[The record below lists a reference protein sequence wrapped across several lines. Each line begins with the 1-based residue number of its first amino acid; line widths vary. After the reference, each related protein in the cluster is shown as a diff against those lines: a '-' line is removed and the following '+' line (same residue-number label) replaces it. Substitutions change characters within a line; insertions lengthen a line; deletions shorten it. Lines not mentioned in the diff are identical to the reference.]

1 MRPLTELP
9 RLGTSSTVS
18 AAANADAA
26 GAAVTIWVVSWWFW
40 VITTFDANHW
50 LIARQ
55 PLVDRSPT
63 PGQPGGRQV
72 QRSPQP
78 AHHPGQADAEASP
91 RLLRARPR
99 PACDRRR
106 RSCAGIGD
114 RCRRDE
120 ICNLPVEEW
129 GAPHWADDPDSIP
142 TPVHVAQEDLGSAH
156 SAICCG
162 PPGSRTERRW

>member
-9 RLGTSSTVS
+9 RLGTSSAVS
-18 AAANADAA
+18 AGGQCRCSRGGGNHL
-26 GAAVTIWVVSWWFW
+26 GRLVV
-40 VITTFDANHW
+40 VLGHHHVR
-50 LIARQ
+50 RQ

-142 TPVHVAQEDLGSAH
+142 TLVHVAQEDLGSAH